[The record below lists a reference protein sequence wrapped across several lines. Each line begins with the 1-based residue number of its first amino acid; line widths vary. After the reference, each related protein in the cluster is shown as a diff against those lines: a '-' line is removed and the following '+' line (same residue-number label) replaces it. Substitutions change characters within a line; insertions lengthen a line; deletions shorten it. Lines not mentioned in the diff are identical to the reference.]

1 LAHPQGL
8 SILRH
13 RCSQYLDNQHDE
25 WPNIHFRCS
34 IANRAPIPYL
44 CTQIF
49 QSLDQKILIDIKM
62 ATITAK
68 DVNELRQIT
77 GAGMMDCKKALEQA
91 DGDRDAAIDYLRKK
105 GQKIADNRQDRDAN
119 EGLVFVQ
126 HSHNAAVL
134 VELNCETDF
143 VARNEYFQGLGQ
155 GIARVAFENNIKDTA
170 SLMPIHLDG
179 LSVSDHLLDAMSKI
193 GEKVQVRTCIRV
205 EGDRVITY
213 IHPGARV
220 GVAVAFSNVGTEDI
234 DLIGKDVAMQIAAMK
249 PVSVDQSD
257 VPAEIVAK
265 ELEIGRERA
274 LAEGKPEAIVDKIA
288 QGMLQKY
295 FKENTLLSQEFVK
308 DTSKTV
314 AQYLKEANPNLKV
327 KAFARVQLGA

>member
-1 LAHPQGL
+1 
-8 SILRH
+8 
-13 RCSQYLDNQHDE
+13 
-25 WPNIHFRCS
+25 
-34 IANRAPIPYL
+34 
-44 CTQIF
+44 
-49 QSLDQKILIDIKM
+49 M

-77 GAGMMDCKKALEQA
+77 GAGMMDCKKALEQS
-91 DGDRDAAIDYLRKK
+91 DGDRDKAIDFLRKK
-105 GQKIADNRQDRDAN
+105 GQKIADNRSDREAN
-119 EGLVFVQ
+119 EGMIFVAQ
-126 HSHNAAVL
+126 SHISATI

-143 VARNEYFQGLGQ
+143 VARNEYFQQLGQ
-155 GIARVAFENNIKDTA
+155 GIARVAFENQPADIEALQTV
-170 SLMPIHLDG
+170 HLDG
-179 LSVSDHLLDAMSKI
+179 RPVSDHLLEAMSKI
-193 GEKVQVRTCIRV
+193 GEKIQVRSYVRV

-220 GVAVAFSNVGTEDI
+220 GVAVAFVGVGSEDI
-234 DLIGKDVAMQIAAMK
+234 EAIGKDVAMQIAAMK
-249 PVSVDQSD
+249 PVAVDQSE
-257 VPAEIVAK
+257 VPADIVAK

-295 FKENTLLSQEFVK
+295 FKDNTLLAQDFVK

-327 KAFARVQLGA
+327 KAFSRVQLGGN

>member
-1 LAHPQGL
+1 
-8 SILRH
+8 
-13 RCSQYLDNQHDE
+13 
-25 WPNIHFRCS
+25 
-34 IANRAPIPYL
+34 
-44 CTQIF
+44 
-49 QSLDQKILIDIKM
+49 M

-77 GAGMMDCKKALEQA
+77 GAGMMDCKKALEAA
-91 DGDRDAAIDYLRKK
+91 DGDREKAIDILRKK

-119 EGLVFVQ
+119 EGSVFT
-126 HSHNAAVL
+126 SGNESAAVL

-155 GIARVAFENNIKDTA
+155 GIADEAFKNNLTSQEA
-170 SLMPIHLDG
+170 VLDMMLEG
-179 LSVSDHLLDAMSKI
+179 RKVSDHLLEAMSKI
-193 GEKVQVRTCIRV
+193 GEKIAVRRFERV
-205 EGDRVITY
+205 SADRVVTY

-220 GVAVAFSNVGTEDI
+220 GVAVAFNGVGSEDI
-234 DLIGKDVAMQIAAMK
+234 ETIGKDVAMQIAAMK
-249 PVSVDQSD
+249 PVAVDQNE

-295 FKENTLLSQEFVK
+295 YKENTLLAQEFVK

-327 KAFARVQLGA
+327 KAFVRVQLGA